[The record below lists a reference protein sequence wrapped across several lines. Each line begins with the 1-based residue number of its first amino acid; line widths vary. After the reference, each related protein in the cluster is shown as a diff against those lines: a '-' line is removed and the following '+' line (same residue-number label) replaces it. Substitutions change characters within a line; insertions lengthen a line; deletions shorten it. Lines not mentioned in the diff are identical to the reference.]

1 MISGS
6 AQASSDSRR
15 LRARRGEHLPDDLEP
30 DDEVLRPGSGAMV
43 RGVGDDADHPAG
55 DAQGDGQIRP
65 QTDPPAVLDLRGG
78 LGGEIG
84 GNIGKHDDPPRPQ
97 RTKVPGERRPR
108 AARRG
113 LDVTAGHRAQ
123 DLEGPIIAH
132 EFTEGAAVEPEAVD
146 QPIEGTRDLSITRS
160 AGRSVKRADTPAAA
174 PKQGARPATRPPH
187 RARAG
192 PRRLTP
198 PCAKRTL
205 HLSS

>member
-55 DAQGDGQIRP
+55 DAQGDAQIRP

-113 LDVTAGHRAQ
+113 LDVTAGDRAQ
-123 DLEGPIIAH
+123 DLEGPIVAH
-132 EFTEGAAVEPEAVD
+132 EFTEGAAVEPEEVD
-146 QPIEGTRDLSITRS
+146 QPLEGTRDLVDHPLGGEIGEE
-160 AGRSVKRADTPAAA
+160 GRQIPQQSLESKALDQRHV
-174 PKQGARPATRPPH
+174 
-187 RARAG
+187 
-192 PRRLTP
+192 PRIGRGRDLGV
-198 PCAKRTL
+198 
-205 HLSS
+205 